1 MRKMPRLFTMIQD
14 QRAAQCLAEYHSVAV
29 CCSVLQCFA
38 VCCSVMQFDA
48 DEHTRCDAMCLLCVS
63 GV

>member
-1 MRKMPRLFTMIQD
+1 MIQD